1 MLLTS
6 VFGPYGVNDTYGE
19 AENKME
25 LFHNQVTREQGIFS
39 YRFNHAS
46 HGLYFM
52 AENVDVPTTVLDFPT
67 LNRFKQELKEGYDY
81 IGISFIVPNFDKA
94 QEMARLVRQ
103 LSPQTQI
110 ILGGH
115 GASIPHLETLIEHD
129 HICQGEGIGFLR
141 ALFNEDPDKPIKHPL
156 SYSSFNRQVMG
167 VPWASDGGILI
178 TGVGCANKCRF
189 CATSHF
195 FGEYTPYLKSGQEIF
210 DVCCEYEEKMGVTDF
225 GVLDENFLKSKDRAL
240 ELLDILE
247 KEDRHFSFAIFSSAE
262 TLSSLGDLDILV
274 RLGVNFIWIGVESKK
289 EVYEKNKG
297 VDFPVLFRE
306 LKRRGIS
313 VMASAILFL
322 EEHDKETIWDDIKFA
337 SGLKADYLQ
346 FMQLGPLPGTALY
359 KDYEQQGKLRSQAE
373 APLQTQHGQKHIWF
387 HHDHFTPE
395 ESDDY
400 LKQAF
405 RFDYQQNGPSMLRA
419 TETTLQGYEYCLQHS
434 NPSIRQKAENFRTMA
449 GMRRYF
455 LPSSQLFCPNPV
467 TRKML
472 ADLRRRYKTVLGGR
486 NLKSYGLSLA
496 VMLFSIKEYL
506 RIKFFTDVR
515 QPKTLRRQFN
525 QAPHQAQNV
534 SLPRVE
540 KILPREP
547 APGALGL
554 SPMTEVPSARS
565 CQSLPSAKLNTQGSG
580 HTT

>member
-6 VFGPYGVNDTYGE
+6 VFGPYGVNDAYGE

-67 LNRFKQELKEGYDY
+67 LKRFKEELKEGYDY
-81 IGISFIVPNFDKA
+81 VGISFIVPNFDKA

-115 GASIPHLETLIEHD
+115 GTSTPHIETLIEHD

-141 ALFNEDPDKPIKHPL
+141 ALFNEDPHKPIKHPL

-167 VPWASDGGILI
+167 VPWAPDGGILI

-210 DVCCEYEEKMGVTDF
+210 DVCCQYEETMGIRDF

-247 KEDRHFSFAIFSSAE
+247 EKDRHFSFAIFSSAE
-262 TLSSLGDLDILV
+262 TLSALGDLDILV

-337 SGLKADYLQ
+337 SGLNADYLQ

-359 KDYEQQGKLRSQAE
+359 KDYEQQGKLRSRAE

-387 HHDHFTPE
+387 KHDHFTPE
-395 ESDDY
+395 ESDVY

-405 RFDYQQNGPSMLRA
+405 RYDYQQNGPSMLRA
-419 TETTLQGYEYCLQHS
+419 TETTLQGYEYCLQHR
-434 NPSIRQKAENFRTMA
+434 NPIIRQKAENFRNMA

-455 LPSSQLFCPNPV
+455 LPSSQLFCPNPA

-472 ADLRRRYKTVLGGR
+472 ADLRQRYKTLLGR
-486 NLKSYGLSLA
+486 KNLKSHGLSLA

-525 QAPHQAQNV
+525 QNPQQARDI

-547 APGALGL
+547 APVALGL
-554 SPMTEVPSARS
+554 SPMAEIQSVRS
-565 CQSLPSAKLNTQGSG
+565 CQDLQPAKLNTKGGG
-580 HTT
+580 HTA

>member
-6 VFGPYGVNDTYGE
+6 VFGPYGVNDAYGE
-19 AENKME
+19 RENKME

-46 HGLYFM
+46 HGLYFL
-52 AENVDVPTTVLDFPT
+52 AENVDVPTTVLDFPS
-67 LNRFKQELKEGYDY
+67 LKRFQQELQEEYDY

-103 LSPQTQI
+103 YAPQTKI

-129 HICQGEGIGFLR
+129 HICQGEGIQFLR
-141 ALFNEDPDKPIKHPL
+141 TLFNEDLDKPIKHPL

-195 FGEYTPYLKSGQEIF
+195 FGEYTSYLKTGQEIF
-210 DVCCEYEEKMGVTDF
+210 DVCCEYEEKLGVTDF

-240 ELLDILE
+240 ELLEILE
-247 KEDRHFSFAIFSSAE
+247 RENRHFSFAIFSSAE

-274 RLGVNFIWIGVESKK
+274 RMGVNFIWIGVESKK

-297 VDFPVLFRE
+297 VDFPSLFKE

-322 EEHDKETIWDDIKFA
+322 EEHDKETIWEDIKFA
-337 SGLKADYLQ
+337 SDLNADYLQ

-359 KDYEQQGKLRSQAE
+359 QDYEQKNKLRTNAD
-373 APLQTQHGQKHIWF
+373 APFQTQHGQKHIWF

-395 ESDDY
+395 ESSDY
-400 LKQAF
+400 LKKAF
-405 RFDYQQNGPSMLRA
+405 RFDYQENGPSMIRS
-419 TETTLQGYEYCLQHS
+419 TQTSLQGYEYCLNHS
-434 NPSIRQKAENFRTMA
+434 HPMIKQKAGRFKDMA
-449 GMRRYF
+449 QMKRLF
-455 LPSSQLFCPNPV
+455 LASSQLFCPNPA
-467 TRKML
+467 TRELL
-472 ADLRRRYKTVLGGR
+472 ADIKGKYKRLLGR
-486 NLKSYGLSLA
+486 KTLKHYGLSIA
-496 VMLFSIKEYL
+496 VLLFGI
-506 RIKFFTDVR
+506 
-515 QPKTLRRQFN
+515 RRR
-525 QAPHQAQNV
+525 
-534 SLPRVE
+534 L
-540 KILPREP
+540 
-547 APGALGL
+547 
-554 SPMTEVPSARS
+554 T
-565 CQSLPSAKLNTQGSG
+565 
-580 HTT
+580 